1 MQRILNI
8 AFVVGILAVAS
19 GGVAIL
25 VLGSGGNAIEV
36 TLPTPVPSSTAEL
49 KVHVSG
55 AVNDPGVHII
65 WDGARVQDA
74 TAGAGGP
81 TEDADLDAMNLARR
95 VNDEDKVD
103 VPKVG
108 EAPSGSDAQ
117 ASSGLIDLNSVDVIT
132 LTSLPG
138 IGQTKAEAIVR
149 HREQNGPFARIED
162 LLEVSGIGPATF
174 DAILDLIEVR

>member
-1 MQRILNI
+1 
-8 AFVVGILAVAS
+8 
-19 GGVAIL
+19 
-25 VLGSGGNAIEV
+25 
-36 TLPTPVPSSTAEL
+36 
-49 KVHVSG
+49 
-55 AVNDPGVHII
+55 
-65 WDGARVQDA
+65 
-74 TAGAGGP
+74 
-81 TEDADLDAMNLARR
+81 
-95 VNDEDKVD
+95 
-103 VPKVG
+103 
-108 EAPSGSDAQ
+108 GSDAQ

>member
-36 TLPTPVPSSTAEL
+36 TPPTPVPSSTAEL

-55 AVNDPGVHII
+55 AANDPGVHII

-74 TAGAGGP
+74 IAGAGGA

-162 LLEVSGIGPATF
+162 LLEVSGIGPATL